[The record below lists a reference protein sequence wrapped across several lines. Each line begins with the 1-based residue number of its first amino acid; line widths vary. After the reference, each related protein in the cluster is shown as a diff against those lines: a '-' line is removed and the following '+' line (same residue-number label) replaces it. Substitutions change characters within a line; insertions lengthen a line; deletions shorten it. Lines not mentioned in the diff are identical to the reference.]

1 MKTLRSLSMTLLLAL
16 ITTNLVGPPAWADPV
31 VVDCITDGSVT
42 GSFTIT
48 GNVITGHTSCAGTA
62 TIPASVTSIGDNAFR
77 SATNLAS
84 VTFEA
89 NSNLASISDF
99 AFYGASS
106 LSSIAIPDKV
116 SSIGQFAF
124 YQASSLTAIAI
135 PNLVTTIGQ
144 RAFLGASSLATVTFD
159 ANSALISIGTFAFHQ
174 ASSLTSIIIPKS
186 VTGIGTHAFNQA
198 SSLVTVTFEANSKL
212 ASISDFAFYG
222 ASSLSSIAIPD
233 KVSSIG
239 EFAFYD
245 ATSLTAITIPKSV
258 TGIGKHAFN
267 GARALTTVTFEA
279 NSALISIGDFA
290 FIFTTALE
298 SITIPSSVTSIGQTA
313 FYGASSLKTVS
324 FGGDAPSVGSDNVFQ
339 NVGAEAVAKIGFSA
353 EGFGDGPTW
362 ERLTVVR
369 APAPAPAPAAPY
381 SGPLPTNYSDRTSSI
396 GDEVVVSGLRLNL
409 VTSLTIDGVAVVMS
423 NQSAD
428 TFTIVIPA
436 GLEPGL
442 KDLVISS
449 TAGKLTAQGAFT
461 VESKLVITE
470 SPAVASK
477 VNAGSF
483 NGYVAVYAKGHKGK
497 ILSWK
502 IAGKWFK
509 TTITSDYQ
517 VFLRKTEAVGLDV
530 FVHLYIDG
538 EKQSTMIVKTS

>member
-1 MKTLRSLSMTLLLAL
+1 MKTLRSLSIALLLAL
-16 ITTNLVGPPAWADPV
+16 VTTNLVGPPAWADPV

-124 YQASSLTAIAI
+124 YEATSLTAI
-135 PNLVTTIGQ
+135 T
-144 RAFLGASSLATVTFD
+144 
-159 ANSALISIGTFAFHQ
+159 
-174 ASSLTSIIIPKS
+174 IPKS
-186 VTGIGTHAFNQA
+186 VTGIGQHAFNGA
-198 SSLVTVTFEANSKL
+198 RALTTVTFEANSNL
-212 ASISDFAFYG
+212 ASISDAAFIG

-239 EFAFYD
+239 QFAFYE

-258 TGIGKHAFN
+258 TGIGQHAFY

-279 NSALISIGDFA
+279 NSALSSIGNFA

-298 SITIPSSVTSIGQTA
+298 SITIPSSVTSIGRTA
-313 FYGASSLKTVS
+313 FFGASSLKTVS

-339 NVGAEAVAKIGFSA
+339 NVAAEAVAKIGFSA

-369 APAPAPAPAAPY
+369 APAPTPDPAPAPY
-381 SGPLPTNYSDRTSSI
+381 SGPIPTNYSDKTPSI
-396 GDEVVVSGLRLNL
+396 GDEVTISGLRLNL
-409 VTSLTIDGVAVVMS
+409 VTSCTIDGVTAVMS

-428 TFTIVIPA
+428 SFIIVIPI
-436 GLEPGL
+436 GISSGL
-442 KDLVISS
+442 KDLVM
-449 TAGKLTAQGAFT
+449 TGPGGKLTAQGALT
-461 VESKLVITE
+461 IKESIPEIIIEASV
-470 SPAVASK
+470 PSK

-483 NGYVAVYAKGHKGK
+483 NGAVSVYAKGHKGK
-497 ILSWK
+497 TLSWK
-502 IAGKWFK
+502 FAGKWFK

-517 VFLRKTEAVGLDV
+517 VFQRRTAAVGLDV
-530 FVHLYIDG
+530 DVRLYIDG
-538 EKQSTMIVKTS
+538 RKQSTISVRTR